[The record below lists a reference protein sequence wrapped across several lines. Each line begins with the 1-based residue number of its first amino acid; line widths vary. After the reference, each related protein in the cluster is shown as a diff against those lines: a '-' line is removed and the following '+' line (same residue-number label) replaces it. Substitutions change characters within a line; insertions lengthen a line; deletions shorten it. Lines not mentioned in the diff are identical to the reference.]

1 VENINHKGENMTN
14 RIVSLI
20 GITVLSAGLWACSE
34 TEEGS
39 AEKQGKVI
47 DQALEDAKAS
57 SEEKTEELEETIE
70 QAEKD
75 LQETADH
82 AKELTGE
89 QIRELGESMQETG
102 QEMQK

>member
-1 VENINHKGENMTN
+1 MMN

-39 AEKQGKVI
+39 AEKPGKEI
-47 DQALEDAKAS
+47 DQALEDAKAR
-57 SEEKTEELEETIE
+57 SEEKTKEPGEAIE
-70 QAEKD
+70 RTEKD
-75 LQETADH
+75 LQEAASH
-82 AKELTGE
+82 PEELTGE
-89 QIRELGESMQETG
+89 QIRELGESIQETG